1 MGNVS
6 SQNNDNIDKNLLINK
21 LITEVY
27 INSNHYIYKN
37 QDFLKLKIENT
48 FNLLSES
55 ELNEK
60 IKHIETKHID
70 FKKKKKNIKKII
82 VNYYFLKINSIL
94 FIKYIIDTLIESK
107 ISCFKDGKEI
117 NLDMYVEIINLF
129 YKYLYQ
135 LIDEEVIDDKNV
147 KKIEIK
153 EKNITIKKLRILNKK
168 IINLVNN
175 IQKQI

>member
-70 FKKKKKNIKKII
+70 LKKKKK
-82 VNYYFLKINSIL
+82 
-94 FIKYIIDTLIESK
+94 T
-107 ISCFKDGKEI
+107 
-117 NLDMYVEIINLF
+117 
-129 YKYLYQ
+129 
-135 LIDEEVIDDKNV
+135 
-147 KKIEIK
+147 
-153 EKNITIKKLRILNKK
+153 
-168 IINLVNN
+168 
-175 IQKQI
+175 